1 MFEVN
6 HLSHF
11 DKRIYYYQSFKR
23 TLVLTIAPLLSIY
36 LVNYVSINDVIVIKK
51 DIACKLLSLN

>member
-6 HLSHF
+6 HLFHF